1 MRTVDLKKGHL
12 SRLTPLQAVSP
23 ATLAF
28 FPLLLPQGLCTG
40 WYHCLRWLT
49 LHPLS
54 HKTNSFF
61 RFQFKSHFLSKA
73 FPDTLDR
80 VYFSVL
86 YSLGDCLHSTCHSFY
101 VCVFHNHMLEVG
113 FVLVDW
119 NVKDILERWA
129 KEIEPQ
135 RWECPRCV
143 SRTMKRV
150 VESLVSER
158 PTCREQCPRTPS

>member
-1 MRTVDLKKGHL
+1 MFINLLSGTECQYLFRSIMRTVDLKKGHL

-86 YSLGDCLHSTCHSFY
+86 YSLGDSAFTALVTVFMF
-101 VCVFHNHMLEVG
+101 VCFTVIC
-113 FVLVDW
+113 W
-119 NVKDILERWA
+119 R
-129 KEIEPQ
+129 
-135 RWECPRCV
+135 
-143 SRTMKRV
+143 
-150 VESLVSER
+150 
-158 PTCREQCPRTPS
+158 